1 MPRSYDDDDDDDDDE
16 EEEEIEYVLFQG
28 ALDGSEADLKANA
41 KLVKLGLMEAKE
53 LVTDAVSRRASIS
66 VLEPKGNVAVGKV
79 VIDTIPHPAGKMPAK
94 RALAT
99 TQMIKLLSGMDIND
113 RKSPQNGG
121 MHATYNDVKYKLY
134 VKTEP
139 VEGGLE
145 KLTIQIVND
154 KEVID
159 SPATAGMSDD
169 FRRRLREM
177 STDGNGLVIACGP
190 PGTGTTTTMQMTVL
204 CVDLYI
210 YTVYSLADHGHADL
224 HNVNAFQ
231 IKEEHDLET
240 TFDRMLRMDADFVYV
255 PPITDPTIL
264 KSILAYQDR
273 AGFFAE
279 VAAPDPATAIAKLIE
294 LAGDPAV
301 VANALR
307 AIVTQRPIR
316 LLCEKCR
323 QAYRPNPKVKKS
335 LGLPEDLRTLY
346 RKFEP
351 PPPPEDEDEEEEE
364 YDPCEHCNE
373 VGFRGRTN
381 MFELIPIND
390 TLKQHISSGFD
401 PAVFRKLAREQETT
415 HTLQSDGMRLV
426 ISGRTALEE
435 LQRVFRPAGAAK
447 KKQRPKRR

>member
-1 MPRSYDDDDDDDDDE
+1 MPRSYDDDDEDDDE

-28 ALDGSEADLKANA
+28 ALDGTEADLKANA

-53 LVTDAVSRRASIS
+53 LVTDAVSRRASIC
-66 VLEPKGNVAVGKV
+66 VLEPKGNVAVGRV
-79 VIDTIPHPAGKMPAK
+79 VIDTIPFPAGKMPAK
-94 RALAT
+94 RALAV

-113 RKSPQNGG
+113 RKSPQTGG
-121 MHATYNDVKYKLY
+121 MNASYEDVTYKLY

-139 VEGGLE
+139 VGGGLE

-159 SPATAGMSDD
+159 SPSAAGFTDELK
-169 FRRRLREM
+169 RRLRELM
-177 STDGNGLVIACGP
+177 SESNGLVIVCGP
-190 PGTGTTTTMQMTVL
+190 PGTGTTVTMQMTVL

-224 HNVNAFQ
+224 HNVSRFER
-231 IKEEHDLET
+231 KEEHDLEM
-240 TFDRMLRMDADFVYV
+240 TFDRMLRMDADWVYL
-255 PPITDPTIL
+255 DPLTNAEIV
-264 KSILAYQDR
+264 KSVINYQDR
-273 AGFFAE
+273 AGFLAE
-279 VAAPDPATAIAKLIE
+279 VPAPDPSTAIAKLIE
-294 LAGDPAV
+294 LAGDPAA
-301 VANALR
+301 VAKTLR

-381 MFELIPIND
+381 MFELIEINEA
-390 TLKQHISSGFD
+390 LKQHIASGFD
-401 PAVFRKLAREQETT
+401 PAAFRKLAREQETT
-415 HTLQSDGMRLV
+415 QTLQSDGMRLV

-435 LQRVFRPAGAAK
+435 LQRVFRPPGGAK
-447 KKQRPKRR
+447 KKKRPGRR